1 MTFQEMLDVE
11 LDRLRRYARL
21 LTGDRDAAHDL
32 LADVLIKA
40 HLRWQRIGRT
50 DHPAAYV
57 RSMVTNAFL
66 SDKRRWS
73 NRFIRT
79 TRTGEL
85 PETAGPH
92 PQASVDQR
100 EHLGALLSGLPH
112 QQRAAIVLRYY
123 LDLSDDDI
131 AAELGCSAGAV
142 RTYVS
147 RGLSALRRRGIDDPP
162 GRLPAVTS
170 PSHHPLGDLG

>member
-1 MTFQEMLDVE
+1 MAPHQSHG
-11 LDRLRRYARL
+11 AP
-21 LTGDRDAAHDL
+21 G
-32 LADVLIKA
+32 
-40 HLRWQRIGRT
+40 
-50 DHPAAYV
+50 AYV

-73 NRFIRT
+73 TRFIRP
-79 TRTGEL
+79 TRTGDL

-92 PQASVDQR
+92 PQASVDHR
-100 EHLGALLSGLPH
+100 EQLGELLSVLPH
-112 QQRAAIVLRYY
+112 QQLAAIVLRYY

-147 RGLSALRRRGIDDPP
+147 RGLSALRRRGPDDPP